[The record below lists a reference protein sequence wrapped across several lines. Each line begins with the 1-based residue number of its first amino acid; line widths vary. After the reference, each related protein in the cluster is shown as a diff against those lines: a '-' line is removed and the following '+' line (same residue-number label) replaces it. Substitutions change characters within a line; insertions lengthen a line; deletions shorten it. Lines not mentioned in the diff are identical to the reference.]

1 MGGPARRYDAARRY
15 GAAAGIVLVAVVVKV
30 LIFGDQHPF
39 VLLPGAVALAAW
51 IGGRGPGLLAS
62 LLVTAVTVYLM
73 LLAPGATVET
83 TDFVATS
90 ALLFESALV
99 ALLTASL
106 RSALRRA
113 QASSAE
119 SAAAHKEAEFALAVR
134 DELLVLWTQKL
145 RGPMAD
151 IESQARAALADLDH
165 GDPVSAR
172 EKVRLLVDEAAM
184 VGRATAGWDE
194 DAKASRPAG
203 R

>member
-1 MGGPARRYDAARRY
+1 MTGVGVGGALRRY
-15 GAAAGIVLVAVVVKV
+15 GAATGIVLVAVVVKV

-151 IESQARAALADLDH
+151 IEAQARAALADLEHD
-165 GDPVSAR
+165 DPASAR

-194 DAKASRPAG
+194 DAKASPPA
-203 R
+203 RR